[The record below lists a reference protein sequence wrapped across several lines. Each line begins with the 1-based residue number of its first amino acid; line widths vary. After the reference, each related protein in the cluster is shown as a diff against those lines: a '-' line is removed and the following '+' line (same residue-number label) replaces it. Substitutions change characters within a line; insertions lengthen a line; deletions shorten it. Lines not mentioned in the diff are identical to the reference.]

1 MTAVLGPWRASYA
14 PGDWLVLAGPTSLVM
29 VDSPA
34 LDDPS
39 LISTLWDQ
47 VVSSSSMTDLAA
59 RLAGYRLDTL
69 PSLAAFFWTEN
80 GMRSLVRGNVSVLE
94 VPSGRVLAQGEGIQ
108 TWTEVGL
115 GEIRRVLI
123 EPDAGGEDNGAEMPL
138 IIGAVRASSVLLD
151 CTEEARVSSP
161 QGQLEPLLDAD
172 SESES
177 AASDPVEP
185 AEGPA
190 QREAEDSADRL
201 TPVDEDVP
209 PAFWDDSPAGGAA
222 AGAPVPGGPVG
233 GLATEQM
240 EDPFGDAERS
250 TARVEPEPSPA
261 LDPEVQAQMENADTQ
276 LMTSPFPPPDPT
288 PPPIGVPQ
296 DSLVMAVVCPYG
308 HPSPQNATSCR
319 VCGSPIAPQGPRLL
333 PRPALAILR
342 ASDGSTATV
351 DRAVL
356 VGRAPSAQRSSAR
369 APRLLTV
376 PSPGHDISRT
386 HVEIAPDGWQIAVTD
401 LNSTNGT
408 VLVRPEGV
416 DRQQLAPGET
426 VVVQLGT
433 VVELGDGISVLID
446 FPQ

>member
-1 MTAVLGPWRASYA
+1 
-14 PGDWLVLAGPTSLVM
+14 
-29 VDSPA
+29 

-59 RLAGYRLDTL
+59 RLAGYRLETL
-69 PSLAAFFWTEN
+69 PSLAAFFWTDN
-80 GMRSLVRGNVSVLE
+80 GMRSLVRGDVSVLE

-115 GEIRRVLI
+115 GEIRRVLV
-123 EPDAGGEDNGAEMPL
+123 EPDSGGEDNGAEMPL

-151 CTEEARVSSP
+151 CSEEARVSSP
-161 QGQLEPLLDAD
+161 QGQLEPMLDQDGETAD
-172 SESES
+172 AAPDS
-177 AASDPVEP
+177 AEPAEAPVEP
-185 AEGPA
+185 
-190 QREAEDSADRL
+190 EAEDAVDRP
-201 TPVDEDVP
+201 TPVEEDVP
-209 PAFWDDSPAGGAA
+209 PASWDDSPAGEAVA
-222 AGAPVPGGPVG
+222 AGAVAAGSPAPGGPVG

-240 EDPFGDAERS
+240 EDPFGDSERS
-250 TARVEPEPSPA
+250 IARVDPEPGPA
-261 LDPEVQAQMENADTQ
+261 LDPEVQARMENADTQ

-288 PPPIGVPQ
+288 PPPTGVSQ
-296 DSLVMAVVCPYG
+296 DSLIMAVVCPYG
-308 HPSPQNATSCR
+308 HPSPPNATSCR

-333 PRPALAILR
+333 PRPVLAILR
-342 ASDGSTATV
+342 ASDGSTAAV

-401 LNSTNGT
+401 LDSTNGT

-416 DRQQLAPGET
+416 DRQQLTPGET

>member
-14 PGDWLVLAGPTSLVM
+14 PGEWLVLAGPTSLVM

-59 RLAGYRLDTL
+59 RLAGYRIDTL
-69 PSLAAFFWTEN
+69 PSLAAFFWTDN
-80 GMRSLVRGNVSVLE
+80 GMRSLVRGKVSVLE

-115 GEIRRVLI
+115 GEIRRVLV
-123 EPDAGGEDNGAEMPL
+123 EPDSGGDDNGAEMPL

-151 CTEEARVSSP
+151 STEEARVSSP

-172 SESES
+172 RGSE
-177 AASDPVEP
+177 AATPDPVEP

-190 QREAEDSADRL
+190 EPEV
-201 TPVDEDVP
+201 PVE
-209 PAFWDDSPAGGAA
+209 
-222 AGAPVPGGPVG
+222 

-250 TARVEPEPSPA
+250 TARVEPEPPPA
-261 LDPEVQAQMENADTQ
+261 LDSEVQAQMENADTQ
-276 LMTSPFPPPDPT
+276 LMTSAFPPPDPT
-288 PPPIGVPQ
+288 PPPTDGSQ
-296 DSLVMAVVCPYG
+296 DSLIMAVVCPYG

-333 PRPALAILR
+333 PRPVLAVLR
-342 ASDGSTATV
+342 ASDGSTAAV

-356 VGRAPSAQRSSAR
+356 VGRAPSAQRSSSR

-433 VVELGDGISVLID
+433 VVELGDDISVLID